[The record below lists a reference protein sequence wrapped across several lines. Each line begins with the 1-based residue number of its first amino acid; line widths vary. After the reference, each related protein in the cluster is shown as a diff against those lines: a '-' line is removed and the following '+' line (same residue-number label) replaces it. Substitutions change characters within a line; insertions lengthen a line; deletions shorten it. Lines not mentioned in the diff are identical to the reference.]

1 MKKEQL
7 SYSDWLKGKETEK
20 RLKRKLISQA
30 QNEIKEELLNVA
42 KQERDQYENRTKA
55 MNDWLMQKKI
65 DEAEKIAHM
74 RELDRREEMQKQ
86 LIEERHTNSY
96 KEWMRL

>member
-1 MKKEQL
+1 
-7 SYSDWLKGKETEK
+7 
-20 RLKRKLISQA
+20 
-30 QNEIKEELLNVA
+30 
-42 KQERDQYENRTKA
+42 

-65 DEAEKIAHM
+65 DEAEKVAHM

-96 KEWMRL
+96 KEWMRLQTLKKKQNRKYNNQKQSTKDDVLAR